1 MRKESL
7 EFLKDLIA
15 APSPSG
21 FETPAQAIVRDHMKQ
36 FADEV
41 KTDVH
46 GNVVGVL
53 NPGGKP
59 KVMLAGHVDQIGL
72 MIKHITDDGYL
83 YFGEIGGFDPLTLV
97 GQPVTVIGRRR
108 EIPGVLGRKPIHLI
122 DAEDRGKK
130 IKSSDLWI
138 DIGAVDK
145 KDAAKMVEVGDIAV
159 LASPF
164 RLLANNCFSAPG
176 LDDKVGAFAVT
187 ETLRLLSR
195 KKITC
200 CVCAV
205 STVQEEVGLRG
216 ATTSTFHVDPD
227 VGIAVDVTFAT
238 DCPDVEKKKVGEIA
252 LGKGPVVARGA
263 NINPIVGKL
272 VESTARKAKIP
283 FQISA
288 SPGRT
293 GTDTWMMQI
302 SRGGVATALVSI
314 PNRYMHTPVEVCN
327 LNDCD
332 AVARL
337 MAGTCEALSPSM
349 DFRPL

>member
-1 MRKESL
+1 MRKDSL
-7 EFLKDLIA
+7 EFLKSLIA

-21 FETPAQAIVRDHMKQ
+21 FETPAQKVVRDRMKR

-53 NPGGKP
+53 NPEGKP
-59 KVMLAGHVDQIGL
+59 KVMLAGHVDQIAL
-72 MIKHITDDGYL
+72 MIRHITDEGYL

-97 GQPVTVIGRRR
+97 GQPVTVIGRRG
-108 EIPGVLGRKPIHLI
+108 ELPGVIGRKPIHLI
-122 DAEDRGKK
+122 EPDDRGKK
-130 IKSSDLWI
+130 IKSSELWI
-138 DIGAVDK
+138 DIGAADK
-145 KDAAKMVEVGDIAV
+145 KDAAKMVDIGDVTV

-164 RLLANNCFSAPG
+164 RLLANNCFSGPG

-187 ETLRLLSR
+187 EALRLLSR
-195 KKITC
+195 KKFKC

-227 VGIAVDVTFAT
+227 VGIAVDVTFAA
-238 DCPDVEKKKVGEIA
+238 DCPDVEKKKVGEVS
-252 LGKGPVVARGA
+252 LGKGPVIARGA
-263 NINPIVGKL
+263 NINPVLGRL
-272 VESTARKAKIP
+272 VESTAKKVKIP
-283 FQISA
+283 IQISA

-293 GTDTWMMQI
+293 GTDTWMMQV
-302 SRGGVATALVSI
+302 SRGGVATALVSV
-314 PNRYMHTPVEVCN
+314 PNRYMHTAVEVCN

-337 MAGTCEALSPSM
+337 VAATCEALAPGM